1 MTHTNVPTPAG
12 LLDLV
17 GAPLGVTT
25 WHEITQQRVNLFAD
39 ATDDHQWI
47 HTDPARAAAG
57 PFGTTIAHGY
67 LTLALAPLLIAEA
80 VSVDNV
86 AAVLNYGL
94 NKVRFPAPMPVG
106 GRPGLRTRR
115 CHPARLRRRSRRAV
129 PMTTIPEDGQLVR
142 IGGHQL
148 QVHIRPGHTGTTPLL
163 VCGGIGT
170 SYQALQPLV
179 DAIDSSIEIIRV
191 DVPGVGGSPPAP
203 LPLGFPYLAWL
214 LGQLLDDLG
223 YRQVDVL
230 G

>member
-94 NKVRFPAPMPVG
+94 KKVRFPAPVPSGSKIRATAEVVEVEEVG
-106 GRPGLRTRR
+106 GGWFQIVTRFKIEVEGNDK
-115 CHPARLRRRSRRAV
+115 PACVADSVGRAL
-129 PMTTIPEDGQLVR
+129 PE
-142 IGGHQL
+142 
-148 QVHIRPGHTGTTPLL
+148 
-163 VCGGIGT
+163 
-170 SYQALQPLV
+170 
-179 DAIDSSIEIIRV
+179 
-191 DVPGVGGSPPAP
+191 
-203 LPLGFPYLAWL
+203 
-214 LGQLLDDLG
+214 
-223 YRQVDVL
+223 
-230 G
+230 